1 MARWES
7 ESLRPGPR
15 TVSERRC
22 ASGHLW
28 EDHVAGDA
36 ILQVREKSFLC
47 EVRRLNTH
55 LIPVGP
61 RHISCRSPGG
71 GQAPDGQYEMD
82 RKGDES

>member
-36 ILQVREKSFLC
+36 ILQVREESFLC

-55 LIPVGP
+55 LIPWGRVTSPVGRP
-61 RHISCRSPGG
+61 AEAK
-71 GQAPDGQYEMD
+71 APDGQYEID